1 MTVRLLFVDG
11 PTGSGKD
18 YFMDRLIEELK
29 SKNPSLNI
37 VKWKATDFVLKGPSL
52 TEKRKYVLH
61 DIDEE
66 RLSVIYQGHKE
77 LIVEATKLLSDKEKA
92 PDLLVVNRSILT
104 TFGTN
109 LWEDKHKERREL
121 LAKDFAEHTK
131 SYLEQANID
140 SLFIRIDVDTVG
152 LTRGVNTL
160 LQRIASRNDGKEV
173 EVDWLY
179 IILKTYRRDHD
190 LAGMSFT
197 YSDTFNSGE
206 HSLAIKRYFKS
217 LVSEFR

>member
-1 MTVRLLFVDG
+1 MAVRLLFVDG

-18 YFMDRLIEELK
+18 YFMDRIVEGLK
-29 SKNPSLNI
+29 SKNPNLNI

-66 RLSVIYQGHKE
+66 RLSIIYQGHKE

-109 LWEDKHKERREL
+109 LWEDKHKECREL
-121 LAKDFAEHTK
+121 LAKDFAEYTK

-152 LTRGVNTL
+152 LTHGVNTL

-179 IILKTYRRDHD
+179 TILKTYRRDHD

-206 HSLAIKRYFKS
+206 YSLAIKRYFKS
-217 LVSEFR
+217 LVSELR